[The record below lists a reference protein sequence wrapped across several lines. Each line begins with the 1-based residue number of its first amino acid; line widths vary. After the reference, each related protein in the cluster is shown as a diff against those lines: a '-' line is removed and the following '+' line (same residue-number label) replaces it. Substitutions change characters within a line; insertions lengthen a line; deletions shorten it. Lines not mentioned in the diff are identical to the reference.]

1 MMKLGCKPA
10 MCSRKQELEKHENEK
25 KAEKERQDA
34 IERQARLL
42 CQQQDDEHRKKIVAK
57 LEEIQKQEIKD
68 NLKVFITCTLICIF
82 HTALTV
88 LCICV
93 IGCF

>member
-1 MMKLGCKPA
+1 

-25 KAEKERQDA
+25 KAVTERQDA
-34 IERQARLL
+34 IERHARLL
-42 CQQQDDEHRKKIVAK
+42 CQQQDDERRKKIAAK
-57 LEEIQKQEIKD
+57 LEEIQKREIKD
-68 NLKVFITCTLICIF
+68 NLKVIITCPLICIF

-88 LCICV
+88 FCSCV